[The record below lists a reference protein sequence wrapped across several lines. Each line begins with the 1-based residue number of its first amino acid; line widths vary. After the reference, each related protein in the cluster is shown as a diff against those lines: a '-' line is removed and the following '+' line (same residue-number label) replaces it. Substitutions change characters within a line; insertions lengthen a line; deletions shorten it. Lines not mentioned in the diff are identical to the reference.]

1 MCFKFAGYTSTH
13 SLREPLI
20 LVLLKSVSKLF
31 YEDGTG
37 DPNILQVY
45 MKKKKQGVENISI
58 VNIWGNCFIVMFY
71 NATGTFYAQYIF

>member
-1 MCFKFAGYTSTH
+1 MSKICVLNLLGILSTH

-20 LVLLKSVSKLF
+20 LFLLKSVSKLF

-45 MKKKKQGVENISI
+45 MKKKQGVENISI
-58 VNIWGNCFIVMFY
+58 DLFEGIVLL
-71 NATGTFYAQYIF
+71 